1 MRLRLALILFCSQ
14 AAWAQAES
22 AIQPAD
28 TAWMM
33 ICTAMV
39 LLMTPALGF
48 FYSGMTRSKNA
59 LNTLMMSV
67 AALGV
72 AGLVWVLL
80 GYSLAFSPSG
90 GLEFAGLQGVDLEP
104 KGKIPHLLFM
114 AYQATFAVITA
125 ALVSGAIVERMRFSA
140 YLCFIGLWTLLVYSP
155 FAHWVWGGGWLANL
169 GALDYAGGTVVHI
182 NAGISALVLAMY
194 LGPRKEFG
202 RMATVPHHVPSVL
215 LGAALLWFG
224 WFGFNAGSA
233 LESNKAAVL
242 AFVNTMLSPM
252 ASLATWMALDYLR
265 TKQMTAIG
273 AATGLVV
280 GLVAITP
287 AAGFV
292 SPLSALL
299 MGFLATFPSYYAIL
313 LRHRFRVDDTLDVF
327 AGHGV
332 GGISGALLTGVFAQ
346 AAWGGTNGLLYGN
359 PKQFGVQACAVLAA
373 AAYSGCLSFGILFG
387 LSKVMA
393 LRVSPREEGR
403 GLDVTQHGEEAYSEN
418 EGILLL
424 PPTEKM
430 LVVANSAP
438 VVRVAE
444 GLPA

>member
-1 MRLRLALILFCSQ
+1 LRLRLALILFCSQ

-155 FAHWVWGGGWLANL
+155 FAHWVWGGGWLATL

-233 LESNKAAVL
+233 LEANKAAVL

-313 LRHRFRVDDTLDVF
+313 LRHRFRVDDTLDAF

-332 GGISGALLTGVFAQ
+332 GGITGALLTGVFAQ

-359 PKQFGVQACAVLAA
+359 PKQFAVQACAVLAA
-373 AAYSGCLSFGILFG
+373 AAYSGLLSFGILFG

-424 PPTEKM
+424 PPPEKM